1 MQIALQPSSAQS
13 PGRMN
18 KLVIG
23 GIAALGAGV
32 IAVNPVATSPALLEA
47 QHRAVQLVADVTHSP
62 SEVYGELFAKTG
74 DNFTALVESIT
85 ANPFPVLSQIMENGI
100 GYADQVGTGVQT
112 GFTQL
117 QTWYE
122 TGIADNYELRTSG
135 KTYVANI
142 QAAIETGDFGT
153 AYENFNRLTLFGL
166 MATLQP
172 IYSVILSSTPR
183 GGGAYYTGIIEQI
196 AQNFADAVGAVANS
210 STLIFGA
217 FQSVF
222 APLSGAAFEFS
233 RATEAI
239 SAALTAGD
247 TEAAFNAIVN
257 TPGVVINGLLNGF
270 DYNDDDTT
278 AAWQGLLT
286 SGGPLGQFLVT
297 IPTKI
302 ANAIDNTPAT
312 PSLTGGLSLAS
323 LLSPAAQ
330 SVEAPD
336 VAGAEVVTDETKAGD
351 TSAIEDASTDAV
363 ESAAASGAVSTAT
376 TTTGADEAE
385 IAPATDTEAP
395 ATDTEAA
402 DTDADD
408 ATTTKPATETKPKPK
423 TLGDRLNAAVKKLG
437 DKVKKPASKSDTSE
451 SGAAASS
458 TGASTAAGSEA
469 KNDSGDASPKAT
481 GKHAK
486 KESAK
491 QADKS
496 AA

>member
-1 MQIALQPSSAQS
+1 MQLALQPESAQS

-23 GIAALGAGV
+23 GIAVLGAGV

-62 SEVYGELFAKTG
+62 SEVYGELFTKTG
-74 DNFTALVESIT
+74 ENITALFDSI
-85 ANPFPVLSQIMENGI
+85 AARPMPVLSQIIENGI

-142 QAAIETGDFGT
+142 QAAIEAGDFGT

-183 GGGAYYTGIIEQI
+183 GGGEYYTGIIEQI
-196 AQNFADAVGAVANS
+196 AQNFADAVGVVANS

-239 SAALTAGD
+239 TAALTAGN
-247 TEAAFNAIVN
+247 TEAALNAIVN

-270 DYNDDDTT
+270 DYNDDDTV

-312 PSLTGGLSLAS
+312 PSLTGGLSLAN

-330 SVEAPD
+330 SVEAPE
-336 VAGAEVVTDETKAGD
+336 AASEVVTDEAKAGD
-351 TSAIEDASTDAV
+351 TNAIEEASTGAV
-363 ESAAASGAVSTAT
+363 ESPAASDPVSTTT
-376 TTTGADEAE
+376 TTTGADEVEA
-385 IAPATDTEAP
+385 AP
-395 ATDTEAA
+395 AA
-402 DTDADD
+402 DTEADD
-408 ATTTKPATETKPKPK
+408 ATVTKPAKETKPKAK

-451 SGAAASS
+451 AGTPASSAGASNAAGGEAKSDSGAASS
-458 TGASTAAGSEA
+458 KT
-469 KNDSGDASPKAT
+469 T

-491 QADKS
+491 QSDK
-496 AA
+496 AAA